1 MARYF
6 EVPVDYLL
14 GLSNAKSTNEPELKA
29 ICDYTG
35 LSEEAVKI
43 LHEQINNNSC
53 LENHNGIFD
62 IVIRNGDFLRDI
74 YSYKEKSKDLEV
86 FCRAMTSGLD
96 VDMFS
101 NKEKNK
107 IIDEINNKIKDTRF
121 TYFDLI
127 EFYKTFL
134 NENISPF
141 IKIRK
146 EARALI
152 ERIQKT
158 R

>member
-14 GLSNAKSTNEPELKA
+14 GLSNAKSTNEPELIA

-43 LHEQINNNSC
+43 LHEQTNNNSC
-53 LENHNGIFD
+53 LGNHNGIFD
-62 IVIRNGDFLRDI
+62 IVIRNGDFLQDI
-74 YSYKEKSKDLEV
+74 NSYKEKSKDLEV

-96 VDMFS
+96 VAMFS